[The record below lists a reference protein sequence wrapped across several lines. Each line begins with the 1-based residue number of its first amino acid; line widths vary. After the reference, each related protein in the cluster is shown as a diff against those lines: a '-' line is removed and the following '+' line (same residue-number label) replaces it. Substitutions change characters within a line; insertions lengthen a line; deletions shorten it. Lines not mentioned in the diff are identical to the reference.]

1 MAAAL
6 PRRPASTGYI
16 RHYRRGRN
24 AVEADGRSLI
34 TSVGTDEGTLW
45 VHDAKGDRQVTSESN
60 AQQPRFS
67 PDGKK
72 LYYLLPNRA
81 LSSQFVRGEL
91 HSTDLESGSDQ
102 SLFSGFL
109 VTQYDISPDSER
121 IAFSAIDQ
129 QGHSH
134 LWLAPLSLRSSP
146 RKFIS

>member
-1 MAAAL
+1 MFLNSNAHGHFHIWRQHFPDGQ
-6 PRRPASTGYI
+6 PRLVTSGITDEEGI
-16 RHYRRGRN
+16 

-72 LYYLLPNRA
+72 LYYLVPNRA

-91 HSTDLESGSDQ
+91 HSTDLAREWQRSVFVPRVSGYS
-102 SLFSGFL
+102 
-109 VTQYDISPDSER
+109 V
-121 IAFSAIDQ
+121 
-129 QGHSH
+129 
-134 LWLAPLSLRSSP
+134 
-146 RKFIS
+146 